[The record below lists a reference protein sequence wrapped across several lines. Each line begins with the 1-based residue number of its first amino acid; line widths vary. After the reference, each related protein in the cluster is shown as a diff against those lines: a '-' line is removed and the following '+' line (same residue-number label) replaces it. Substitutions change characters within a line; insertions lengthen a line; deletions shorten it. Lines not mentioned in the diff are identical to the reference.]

1 QSALKAATAN
11 EASKL
16 KLIQAKKATLEA
28 EAINIKA
35 IDPSVRDYQLKVKRL
50 EIEATLAEK
59 GISPYATGV
68 TLSPSSN
75 K

>member
-1 QSALKAATAN
+1 M
-11 EASKL
+11 
-16 KLIQAKKATLEA
+16 
-28 EAINIKA
+28 NIKA
-35 IDPSVRDYQLKVKRL
+35 IDPIVRDYQLKVKRL

-68 TLSPSSN
+68 SLSPSTS